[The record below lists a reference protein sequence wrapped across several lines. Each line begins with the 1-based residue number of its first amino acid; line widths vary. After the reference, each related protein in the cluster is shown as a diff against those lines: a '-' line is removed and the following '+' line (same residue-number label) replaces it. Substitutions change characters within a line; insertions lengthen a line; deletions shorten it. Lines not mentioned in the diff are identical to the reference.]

1 MPEIRIKKEK
11 VFFRQYVLF
20 VLFGIGAEPVDNFFY
35 TGVPKVPVVNAR
47 TFFIAVF
54 DTVFGKESVKIPV
67 RFDQKIF
74 GAAAQIK
81 ARVKLALRSFFK
93 GFCGIFI
100 SLFHILY
107 AAEYA
112 VGPFL
117 RKRRI
122 VSRKV
127 NRA

>member
-11 VFFRQYVLF
+11 VFFRQY

-35 TGVPKVPVVNAR
+35 TGVPKVPVVNTR

-54 DTVFGKESVKIPV
+54 DTVFGKETVKIPIG
-67 RFDQKIF
+67 FDQKIF

-100 SLFHILY
+100 SLFHVFY

-127 NRA
+127 DRV

>member
-20 VLFGIGAEPVDNFFY
+20 GVGAEPIDNFFY
-35 TGVPKVPVVNAR
+35 AGVPKVPVVNAR
-47 TFFIAVF
+47 AFFVAVF
-54 DTVFGKESVKIPV
+54 DTVFRKETVKIPIG
-67 RFDQKIF
+67 FDQKIL
-74 GAAAQIK
+74 GTAAQIK

-100 SLFHILY
+100 SLFHIFY

-117 RKRRI
+117 
-122 VSRKV
+122 
-127 NRA
+127 